1 MFTQPKSKA
10 PKMNNDRQV
19 TWEIYATAWKEPSP
33 QAKKAALLK
42 SVAQMCVYQD
52 PTTTAHGHDALIA
65 CMLDFHMQVPGG
77 HFVTTW
83 FLAHHDVSIAK
94 WDMVGGDGTVVGEG
108 VSYGQY
114 NRQGELVAMTGFF
127 ETPSE

>member
-1 MFTQPKSKA
+1 MDS
-10 PKMNNDRQV
+10 DRQS
-19 TWEIYATAWKEPSP
+19 TWETYAAAWKETSP
-33 QAKKAALLK
+33 QAKEAALLK
-42 SVAQMCVYQD
+42 SVARICVYKD

-65 CMLDFHMQVPGG
+65 YMLDFHQQVPGG

-94 WDMVGGDGTVVGEG
+94 WNMVGVDGVVIGEG

-114 NRQGELVAMTGFF
+114 NEQGELVAMTGFF
-127 ETPSE
+127 ESSPG